1 VVTFLSYNVARE
13 KRDGSFSTTEADS
26 RDVRRDRVTGSLT
39 LLLTERLSLTT
50 AYSYLH
56 NEIEQDIFYGNIAD
70 PDNPFADPD
79 VRYRDTAHN
88 YMAGLHLMPE
98 ENLSL
103 NAEVSHTRS
112 NGDFRAGN
120 PVALD
125 PIDIASLSEVRLR
138 ETEYSLSGD
147 YRLKSGWGF
156 GLVYRY
162 SDFDNR
168 LENPL
173 NPTTFDGSAHIALV
187 TVSKKW

>member
-1 VVTFLSYNVARE
+1 
-13 KRDGSFSTTEADS
+13 
-26 RDVRRDRVTGSLT
+26 
-39 LLLTERLSLTT
+39 
-50 AYSYLH
+50 
-56 NEIEQDIFYGNIAD
+56 
-70 PDNPFADPD
+70 
-79 VRYRDTAHN
+79 
-88 YMAGLHLMPE
+88 
-98 ENLSL
+98 
-103 NAEVSHTRS
+103 
-112 NGDFRAGN
+112 
-120 PVALD
+120 VALD